1 MWGSPSGLRTRFPAG
16 PAGSKPAAGRNA
28 RPTITM
34 FEFFFKYPHS
44 VYTRGQ
50 FALLGAWPK
59 WVLVLLV
66 LAAAAGLAWLIRSR
80 LKEAAPMVRGWR
92 SWVIWGVQTLLA
104 ALLLVLLWQPSI
116 TVAELKP
123 QQNIIAV
130 LVDDS
135 RSMAISENGSTRET
149 QAVKAL
155 ENGTLASLNR
165 SFQTRL
171 YRLDASAARVDSLKN
186 LEPNASSTRIGD
198 SLKQLTQETSD
209 LPIGAVVLLSDGDD
223 NGGGI
228 EADVINALRARHIP
242 VHTVGFGRERAEHDV
257 ELDDVAIAPR
267 AMADSRLAAVVTLH
281 QRGYAGSSVNLTV
294 RDVSTPQPKLL
305 ASRTIRLAKDANL
318 QTETL
323 MFNSGGAGAKTL
335 QISAVPL
342 AGEENSA
349 NNTLTRIVN
358 VGSQP
363 RRILYIEGEPRWEYK
378 FIRQAEEDDRM
389 VQIVSM
395 VRTSPN
401 KIYRQGI
408 ADPKELADG
417 FPSRAEDLFVYDG
430 LMIGSVEAGYFT
442 PNQQELIHDFV
453 DRRGG
458 GLLLLGGQFALA
470 DGGWN
475 ASKLTDLLPTVLPTE
490 AGTFHRE
497 ADPRNGLTHAT
508 AELAAAGVDSTVTRL
523 VDDPAANADKWK
535 KLPYLMD
542 YENPGTPKPGAS
554 VLADMITPEGRKLP
568 LLVTEHFGHGRTA
581 IMATGGSWR
590 WQMSSPLGDTAHDLF
605 WQQLLRWV
613 VADTP
618 GRVTASMPAQVLLDN
633 GSVTLNAEVRDQ
645 QYNPAP
651 DAKVE
656 AHILGPSGVSAQVE
670 MSAVPDNP
678 GQFQANWSAPNTGA
692 YLTEVTA
699 QRGGKELGRDVLT
712 FERMDGVAENFHTEQ
727 NRDLLERLAAQT
739 GGQYWK
745 PADLN
750 KLAASVPYSEA
761 GVTVR
766 ETRDLWDLPLVFLV
780 LLLLRFSEWWLRRKW
795 GIV

>member
-1 MWGSPSGLRTRFPAG
+1 
-16 PAGSKPAAGRNA
+16 
-28 RPTITM
+28 M
-34 FEFFFKYPHS
+34 FEFFFKYPRS
-44 VYTRGQ
+44 VYARGQ

-59 WVLVLLV
+59 WVLVLLI

-80 LKEAAPMVRGWR
+80 LAQAAPVLRSWR
-92 SWVIWGVQTLLA
+92 AWVIWGLQTLLA
-104 ALLLVLLWQPSI
+104 ALLLVLLWQPAI

-135 RSMAISENGSTRET
+135 RSMGISENGVTRQA
-149 QAVKAL
+149 QAVQAL
-155 ENGTLASLNR
+155 QNGILASLNK

-171 YRLDASAARVDSLKN
+171 YRVDAVPARIDSLKD
-186 LEPNASSTRIGD
+186 LQPSAPSTRIGD
-198 SLKQLTQETSD
+198 SLRQLSEETSD

-223 NGGGI
+223 NSGGI
-228 EADVINALRARHIP
+228 DADAINALRARHIP
-242 VHTVGFGRERAEHDV
+242 VHTVGFGRERAGHDV
-257 ELDDVAIAPR
+257 EMDDAVVAPR
-267 AMADSRLAAVVTLH
+267 ALAGSRLAAKITLH
-281 QRGYAGSSVNLTV
+281 QRGYAGAKINLTV
-294 RDVSTPQPKLL
+294 RDVSAGSGAAKLL
-305 ASRTIRLAKDANL
+305 ASRSISLGPDGNL

-323 MFNSGGAGAKTL
+323 MFDIGGAGARTL
-335 QISAVPL
+335 EIAASPL
-342 AGEENSA
+342 PGEENTA
-349 NNTLTRIVN
+349 NNTLTRVVN
-358 VGSQP
+358 VSAEP

-378 FIRQAEEDDRM
+378 FIRQAERDDRM

-395 VRTSPN
+395 DRTSEN

-408 ADPKELADG
+408 SDPKELADG
-417 FPSRAEDLFVYDG
+417 FPSRPEDLFVYQG
-430 LMIGSVEAGYFT
+430 LIVGSVEAGYFT
-442 PNQQELIHDFV
+442 PGQQELIREFV

-458 GLLLLGGQFALA
+458 GLLFLGGQFALA

-475 ASKLTDLLPTVLPTE
+475 ASTLTDLLPTVLPTQ

-497 ADPRNGLTHAT
+497 ADPKEGTTHTT
-508 AELAAAGVDSTVTRL
+508 AELAPAGVDSIITRL
-523 VDDPAANADKWK
+523 VDDPAANAAKWK

-542 YENPGTPKPGAS
+542 YEDPGTPKPGAA
-554 VLADMITPEGRKLP
+554 VLANMITPEGRTLP
-568 LLVTEHFGHGRTA
+568 LLITESFGRGRTA

-605 WQQLLRWV
+605 WQQLLRWLV
-613 VADTP
+613 SDTP
-618 GRVTASMPAQVLLDN
+618 GHVAASVPAQMLLDN
-633 GSVTLNAEVRDQ
+633 GAVTITADVRDREF
-645 QYNPAP
+645 NPAP

-656 AHILGPSGVSAQVE
+656 AHILGPSGVSALVE
-670 MSAVPDNP
+670 MSPVPDNP
-678 GQFQANWSAPNTGA
+678 GQFQAAWSAPKMGA

-699 QRGGKELGRDVLT
+699 QRTGMELGRDVLT
-712 FERMDGVAENFHTEQ
+712 FQRMDGVAESFHTEQ
-727 NRDLLERLAAQT
+727 NRELLERLASQT

-745 PADLN
+745 PADLG
-750 KLAASVPYSEA
+750 KLAAAIPYSEA